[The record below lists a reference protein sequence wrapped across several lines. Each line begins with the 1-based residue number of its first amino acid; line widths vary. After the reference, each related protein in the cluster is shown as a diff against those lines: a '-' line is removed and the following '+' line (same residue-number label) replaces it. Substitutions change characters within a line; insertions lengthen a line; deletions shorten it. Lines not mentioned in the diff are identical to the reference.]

1 MNKSN
6 NLNLNN
12 QHSNESNSEM
22 IIFTDCERKRIFR
35 TEKNE
40 FDKFIETINMPNFSK
55 SYNIF
60 TNMSPDLQLLTKK
73 YINERI
79 K

>member
-1 MNKSN
+1 MNNSN
-6 NLNLNN
+6 YTT

-22 IIFTDCERKRIFR
+22 IIFTNSDRKRIFR

-40 FDKFIETINMPNFSK
+40 FDKFIEIINMTNISM

-60 TNMSPDLQLLTKK
+60 TNMSPDLELLTKK